1 MFKLEKYGIRGQT
14 YKWFTSYLTDRSQST
29 IVNGI
34 ISELHDVR
42 IGIPQGSVLGPILFL
57 LFVNDLPMFV
67 SNVTTF
73 ADDTMIE
80 IRAKNVN
87 EAIIIVQNEIDKLSH
102 WCVSNK
108 LTINVSKSCSMLI
121 GCPQRTSE
129 YCNLDTSEYCNL
141 DTLGLTINGETLCNK
156 AEYTYLGLKIDS
168 KLSWNSNV
176 ISTCK

>member
-1 MFKLEKYGIRGQT
+1 MDGWLEGINDGLINGIYFIDFTKCFYTIDPGILLFKLEKYGIRGQT

-87 EAIIIVQNEIDKLSH
+87 EAIIGWRYAQ
-102 WCVSNK
+102 
-108 LTINVSKSCSMLI
+108 
-121 GCPQRTSE
+121 
-129 YCNLDTSEYCNL
+129 
-141 DTLGLTINGETLCNK
+141 LG
-156 AEYTYLGLKIDS
+156 
-168 KLSWNSNV
+168 
-176 ISTCK
+176 